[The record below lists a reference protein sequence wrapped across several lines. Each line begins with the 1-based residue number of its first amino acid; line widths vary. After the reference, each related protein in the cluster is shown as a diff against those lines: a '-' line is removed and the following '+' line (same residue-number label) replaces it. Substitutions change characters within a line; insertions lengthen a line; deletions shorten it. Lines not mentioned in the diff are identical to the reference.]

1 MENESINKQENKRR
15 RSDMS
20 SVGTDCETSPKRIN
34 DQKSPLTH
42 SVGTPDDSADAN
54 TVNNNSNRD
63 ITENGSAKTQAFGQH
78 GNVGLPYY
86 PPAPIHIQQ
95 REGMLHYPTFPASPP
110 GFPICAFPPSPPIDP
125 QIVST
130 APPWAQLLVR
140 QVGDIKI
147 RMQKLDQIEHAVFD
161 TRNALKHVNQSV
173 SDLTNRVN
181 QLENKTKTVED
192 CSSNQK
198 VFEKALSK
206 IKNSTKSQTDSI
218 AKLQKDF
225 ELLKTENSK
234 LERDNVK
241 LQDELLNIKC
251 NAMKDNLLFYNIK
264 ETESE
269 NCLKVIQN
277 FCKDNLRI
285 REPEQIQIESVYR
298 VGKANEGN
306 RRPML
311 VKFKSFHD
319 REIVRKSSHYLKD
332 TDYSISEQLPR
343 EYRERR
349 KLLLPQYKRAKEN
362 NQKARFVKDKL
373 YVNGKQVIPCDEDSD
388 ESQ

>member
-1 MENESINKQENKRR
+1 M
-15 RSDMS
+15 
-20 SVGTDCETSPKRIN
+20 
-34 DQKSPLTH
+34 
-42 SVGTPDDSADAN
+42 
-54 TVNNNSNRD
+54 
-63 ITENGSAKTQAFGQH
+63 
-78 GNVGLPYY
+78 
-86 PPAPIHIQQ
+86 
-95 REGMLHYPTFPASPP
+95 
-110 GFPICAFPPSPPIDP
+110 
-125 QIVST
+125 
-130 APPWAQLLVR
+130 
-140 QVGDIKI
+140 
-147 RMQKLDQIEHAVFD
+147 
-161 TRNALKHVNQSV
+161 
-173 SDLTNRVN
+173 
-181 QLENKTKTVED
+181 
-192 CSSNQK
+192 
-198 VFEKALSK
+198 SK